1 MRRLSALTSLT
12 SLMAA
17 VLAVA
22 GALGFVTTIVT
33 AAPAGAVTE
42 AEYRELHFPVEG
54 AVNFSDDFGDPRS
67 GGRTHE
73 GNDLLGTKLQHE
85 LAAVDGTVTMAR
97 LDASNLSGN
106 MLQIKDA
113 EGWSYWYIHINNDT
127 PGTDDGL
134 GTYDQAF
141 APGIKV
147 GSKVKAGDFVAFLG
161 DSGNA
166 ETTSPHLHFEIHRPD
181 GTPID
186 PWTSLRL
193 AKGLPAGTRCSYGS
207 NPKGKPSA
215 AAGPGYYLLGSDGGI
230 FTIGSAPFLG
240 SVPGLGLG
248 AKVTAL
254 RLAATRT
261 GLGYHIL
268 GADGGIFTFG
278 DAVFAG
284 SVPGLGLP
292 VKVQAL
298 DLQPTPSGKGYW
310 ILGAD
315 GGVFS
320 FGDAPFYGSVPGLG
334 ITGAKALRLVPTPT
348 GKGYWVLGVDGGVF
362 SFGDAQ
368 FAGSVPGLGIAT
380 KVVAMAADPKGR
392 GYWVLADDGGVF
404 SFGVPFQGSVPGA
417 GLCTWPKG
425 VQMAPTST
433 GNGYWVVGDEGS
445 VFAFG
450 DAAAFGDVPGLG
462 LKGVRAVD
470 LAALRGK

>member
-1 MRRLSALTSLT
+1 MRRLAAFALSTAL
-12 SLMAA
+12 
-17 VLAVA
+17 LAGLSTFATTTAA
-22 GALGFVTTIVT
+22 GAADDGPEF
-33 AAPAGAVTE
+33 
-42 AEYRELHFPVEG
+42 RELHFPVEG

-85 LAAVDGTVTMAR
+85 LAAVDGTVTMAK

-113 EGWSYWYIHINNDT
+113 DGWSYWYIHINNDT

-147 GSKVKAGDFVAFLG
+147 GAKVKAGDVVAFLG

-166 ETTSPHLHFEIHRPD
+166 ETTSPHLHFEVHRPD

-193 AKGLPAGTRCSYGS
+193 AKGLPAGTRCGYGS
-207 NPKGKPSA
+207 NPKAKPDPKSGA
-215 AAGPGYYLLGSDGGI
+215 GYYVLGSDGGI
-230 FTIGSAPFLG
+230 FSFGTAPFLG
-240 SVPGLGLG
+240 SVPGLNLG
-248 AKVTAL
+248 SKVTAL
-254 RLAATRT
+254 RLSATRS

-278 DAVFAG
+278 DAPFLG

-298 DLQPTPSGKGYW
+298 DLQRTASGKGYW

-320 FGDAPFYGSVPGLG
+320 FGDAEFYGSVPGLG
-334 ITGAKALRLVPTPT
+334 ITGAKALRLVPTPS
-348 GKGYWVLGVDGGVF
+348 GKGYWVLGADGGVF
-362 SFGDAQ
+362 SFGDAD
-368 FAGSVPGLGIAT
+368 FFGSVPGLGVAT
-380 KVVAMAADPKGR
+380 KVVAMAPGAVSKSGKPS

-404 SFGVPFQGSVPGA
+404 SFGVPFFGSVPGR
-417 GLCTWPKG
+417 GLCAWPRG
-425 VQMAPTST
+425 VQLAPSAT
-433 GNGYWVVGDEGS
+433 GNGYWVVGEEGS
-445 VFAFG
+445 VFPFG
-450 DAAAFGDVPGLG
+450 DAANYGDVPGAG
-462 LKGVRAVD
+462 LKIKAVD
-470 LAALRGK
+470 LAVVQMLSR